1 MTDKRSLLDIDATGG
16 DLLSGF
22 VDELHELYHKLLADE
37 KAELIKEFDQH
48 KLVKQTSYHIS
59 AHSKVNDI
67 TQMLKRVENEVCT
80 EILYVFI

>member
-22 VDELHELYHKLLADE
+22 VDELRELYHKLSADE

-48 KLVKQTSYHIS
+48 KLAKQTGYHVS
-59 AHSKVNDI
+59 ARSKVNDI
-67 TQMLKRVENEVCT
+67 TQTLKRVENEVCT